1 MQRTSRRHGFTL
13 IELLIVIAI
22 IGILAGMI
30 FPAIGYVREKARK
43 DECLNN
49 LRQWGVAMQGYLD
62 EHRGVFPSY
71 GCETPGGAPTLD
83 DATAWYNLLPA
94 YLSSS
99 TPALKDY
106 AKTPKPGAGIRSPFL
121 CPSESVGLTGDTT
134 DGAAAKSYYSSYTLN
149 SWIDNTANSK
159 SFSRRL
165 RSSQLNEQHSP
176 PVTPA
181 AFVVFSETGDGTLS
195 GVNLSL
201 LDEKACR
208 HARSINLCFAD
219 GHVENV
225 HANFIGLGRAEADN
239 FGGIQWNPNNSD
251 LSGAGASGN

>member
-1 MQRTSRRHGFTL
+1 MQRTSRRAGFTL
-13 IELLIVIAI
+13 LELLIVIAI

-30 FPAIGYVREKARK
+30 FPAIGYVREKTRK

-71 GCETPGGAPTLD
+71 GCETAGGTPNLD
-83 DATAWYNLLPA
+83 DATAWYNVLPP

-99 TPALKDY
+99 TPALKDH
-106 AKTPKPGAGIRSPFL
+106 PKPPRPGNGIRSPFL
-121 CPSESVGLTGDTT
+121 CPSESVGLSGDTADET
-134 DGAAAKSYYSSYTLN
+134 TSRSYYSSYTLN
-149 SWIDNTANSK
+149 SWIDNAANSK
-159 SFSRRL
+159 SFSKRL
-165 RSSQLNEQHSP
+165 RVSQLNEQHQP

-181 AFVVFSETGDGTLS
+181 AFVVFSETGTGDHG
-195 GVNLSL
+195 GVNLKL
-201 LDEKACR
+201 LDESACR

-225 HANFIGLGRAEADN
+225 HANHLGWGLAETEN
-239 FGGIQWNPNNSD
+239 YGGIQWNPNNSD
-251 LSGAGASGN
+251 LKGSSH

>member
-30 FPAIGYVREKARK
+30 FPAVGYVREKARK

-71 GCETPGGAPTLD
+71 GCESAGGAPNLNDT
-83 DATAWYNLLPA
+83 TAWYNVLPA

-99 TPALKDY
+99 TPALKDHDR
-106 AKTPKPGAGIRSPFL
+106 TPKPGNGIRSPFL
-121 CPSESVGLTGDTT
+121 CPSESVGLGGSTSEAD
-134 DGAAAKSYYSSYTLN
+134 KSYFSSYTLN
-149 SWIDNTANSK
+149 SWIDNSANAQTFSK
-159 SFSRRL
+159 RL
-165 RSSQLNEQHSP
+165 RSSQLNEQHTP

-181 AFVVFSETGDGTLS
+181 AFVVFSETGDGTRG

-225 HANFIGLGRAEADN
+225 HANLLGWGHAEN
-239 FGGIQWNPNNSD
+239 ENYGGIQWNPNNPD
-251 LSGAGASGN
+251 LKGSAN